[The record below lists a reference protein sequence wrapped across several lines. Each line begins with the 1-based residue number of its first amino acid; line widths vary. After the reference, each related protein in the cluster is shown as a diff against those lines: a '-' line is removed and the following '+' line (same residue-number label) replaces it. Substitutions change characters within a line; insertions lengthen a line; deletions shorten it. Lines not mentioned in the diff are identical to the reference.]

1 MAILTFHHI
10 TDDLPLGLNQ
20 CSARRLKTILKAIL
34 DSGFKIIPLA
44 EYVIAEDNSKLVA
57 ITFDDG
63 YESFY
68 SVAFPIFQE
77 MNMPAAVFVP
87 YNHISKT
94 NSWDYTGRLRQISH
108 LSAEQIKALSDSGI
122 EIGSHGLSH
131 ISLKGLSNRLLRL
144 ELEKSK
150 KGLEDITG
158 REIKF
163 ISYPF
168 GRFNEKVEKFALE
181 VEYSR
186 GFSLSFLRKS
196 PSGFTLPR
204 HAVYITDT
212 PYSVLNKTGSGVMA
226 RLERLKGAIIN
237 TYAYG
242 TIFLNRLRPGHLHR
256 PD

>member
-1 MAILTFHHI
+1 MAILAFHHI

-20 CSARRLKTILKAIL
+20 CSAGKLETILKAIL
-34 DSGFKIIPLA
+34 DSGFKIVPLA
-44 EYVIAEDNSKLVA
+44 EYIHAEDDSKLVA

-63 YESFY
+63 FESFY
-68 SVAFPIFQE
+68 NAAFPILQE
-77 MNMPAAVFVP
+77 MNVPITIFVP
-87 YNHISKT
+87 FGYIGKT
-94 NSWDYTGRLRQISH
+94 NSWDYTGCLRKISH
-108 LSAEQIKALSDSGI
+108 LSAGQIKELNESGV

-150 KGLEDITG
+150 LGLENITG
-158 REIKF
+158 HEIKF

-181 VEYSR
+181 VGYSR

-204 HAVYITDT
+204 YAVYIIDT
-212 PYSVLNKTGSGVMA
+212 PYSVLHKTGSGMMVH
-226 RLERLKGAIIN
+226 LERLKGAIIN

-242 TIFLNRLRPGHLHR
+242 TIFFNRLRLGR
-256 PD
+256 PFQQG

>member
-10 TDDLPLGLNQ
+10 ADDFPLGLNQ
-20 CSARRLKTILKAIL
+20 CSAGKLKTILGAIL
-34 DSGFKIIPLA
+34 DSGLKIAPLSEYILA
-44 EYVIAEDNSKLVA
+44 EDESKLVA

-68 SVAFPIFQE
+68 SAAYPIFQA
-77 MNMPAAVFVP
+77 MGIPAALFAP
-87 YNHISKT
+87 YDYIGRT
-94 NSWDYTGRLRQISH
+94 NSWDYTGRLRKISH
-108 LSAEQIKALSDSGI
+108 LSAEQIKELSDNGV

-158 REIKF
+158 REVKF

-181 VEYSR
+181 IEYSR

-196 PSGFTLPR
+196 LSGFTLPR

-212 PYSVLNKTGSGVMA
+212 PYSVLKKTGTGVMA

-242 TIFLNRLRPGHLHR
+242 TIFLNRLRPGRLTR

>member
-20 CSARRLKTILKAIL
+20 CSAGKLKTIFKAIL
-34 DSGFKIIPLA
+34 DSGFKIVPLPEYILA
-44 EYVIAEDNSKLVA
+44 EDDANLVA
-57 ITFDDG
+57 VTFDDG
-63 YESFY
+63 FESFY
-68 SVAFPIFQE
+68 RAAFPILQE
-77 MNMPAAVFVP
+77 MDIPAAVFVP
-87 YNHISKT
+87 FDYIGKT
-94 NSWDYTGRLRQISH
+94 NKWDYTGRLREVSH
-108 LSAEQIKALSDSGI
+108 LTAEQIKMVSDTGI

-144 ELEKSK
+144 ELKKSK

-168 GRFNEKVEKFALE
+168 GRFNENVERCALE

-186 GFSLSFLRKS
+186 GFSLSFLHKS
-196 PSGFTLPR
+196 SSGFTLPR
-204 HAVYITDT
+204 YAVYITDT
-212 PYSVLNKTGSGVMA
+212 PYSVLKKTGTGVMA

-242 TIFLNRLRPGHLHR
+242 TIFLNRLRPGRLRR